1 MILLNSLAL
10 VLYDYSDRDSN
21 TLWNQYLDN
30 CGTVFTVIFAVES
43 GLKILAYGFI
53 MHRNAYMRLGWN
65 ILDFGVV
72 ISG

>member
-1 MILLNSLAL
+1 M
-10 VLYDYSDRDSN
+10 VLYN
-21 TLWNQYLDN
+21 FLDI
-30 CGTVFTVIFAVES
+30 CGTVFTIIFAVES

-53 MHRNAYMRLGWN
+53 IHRKAYLRLGWN